1 MDGFDAFVAARGP
14 ALLRSAYLLT
24 GDRQLA
30 EDVVQEALS
39 RVIGRWGRLMRH
51 GDPEAY
57 VRRVVYS
64 AVVDRSRRRSSGELV
79 SDQVDALSVGGGAS
93 RASADGADD
102 VLTRLTLHDALS
114 RLTGRQRQVLVLR
127 FYEDLSEL
135 HTAEVMGCSPGTV
148 KSQTA
153 HALRRLRVLAPE
165 LAETFG
171 RDEPTPTEVR
181 R

>member
-1 MDGFDAFVAARGP
+1 MDSFEAFVAARGP
-14 ALLRSAYLLT
+14 ALLRTAWLLT

-39 RVIGRWGRLMRH
+39 RVVGRWGHLVRG

-57 VRRVVYS
+57 VRRAVYN
-64 AVVDRSRRRSSGELV
+64 AVVDRSRRRASSEV
-79 SDQVDALSVGGGAS
+79 ASDRVTDAPGPA
-93 RASADGADD
+93 ADD
-102 VLTRLTLHDALS
+102 DVLSRLTLHQALTRLTE
-114 RLTGRQRQVLVLR
+114 RQRQVLVLR
-127 FYEDLSEL
+127 FYEDLGETR
-135 HTAEVMGCSPGTV
+135 TAELMGCSAGTV

-153 HALRRLRVLAPE
+153 HALRRLRELAPE

-171 RDEPTPTEVR
+171 REGHATPTEVR